1 VALLGGDGSLLDRP
15 VGRPPSDLSGARRGG
30 LWLRQLLG
38 L

>member
-1 VALLGGDGSLLDRP
+1 VLLGRP
-15 VGRPPSDLSGARRGG
+15 VGRPPSNLSDARRGG